1 MNKMSNKQIVIP
13 AALRGRYENKNKT
26 VQKLEIKYDEI
37 SNAITTVQKDTI
49 IIICKSEVNSKFER

>member
-1 MNKMSNKQIVIP
+1 MSSKQIIIP

-49 IIICKSEVNSKFER
+49 IIIYKSEVNSRFER